1 MFEFA
6 PWSSSHRT
14 RVRITKNAQY
24 LPSLAI
30 ALNLLDSC
38 YIPDSSK
45 IRSNSIQNLKNRQ
58 NGKASGLQNRTI
70 AKDLAV
76 DFETDTADP
85 TGLCASCRVTKP
97 VRLDFLWRSC
107 VRFCKIPLWTCWNY
121 CVVLCFEPKRRVDPS
136 ISLNTTLCWEW
147 VVVLVAK
154 KILMVK

>member
-107 VRFCKIPLWTCWNY
+107 VRFCKILFERAGITVSFFVSNRKDELIRVYLWIQHSAGNG
-121 CVVLCFEPKRRVDPS
+121 LLF
-136 ISLNTTLCWEW
+136 
-147 VVVLVAK
+147 
-154 KILMVK
+154 